1 MLVESWH
8 EIYYR
13 NNHTGTSNANLSITK
28 RGIGTGISN
37 GTVGIYG
44 MSSNGYKVPS
54 IVGAAKNHHRRK
66 GKVKR
71 CCEVAA
77 LAVQVVISAVLGDP
91 TAIIAGVIGSF
102 ISK

>member
-13 NNHTGTSNANLSITK
+13 STNAGSSNVNHSNTK
-28 RGIGTGISN
+28 RGIGSGTSN
-37 GTVGIYG
+37 TVGIYG
-44 MSSNGYKVPS
+44 ISSNGYKVPS
-54 IVGAAKNHHRRK
+54 IVGAGKNHHRRK

-77 LAVQVVISAVLGDP
+77 FAVQVVISAVLGDP
-91 TAIIAGVIGSF
+91 SAIIAGVIGSF
-102 ISK
+102 ISR

>member
-13 NNHTGTSNANLSITK
+13 SNHISSSTGNLSNTK
-28 RGIGTGISN
+28 RGIGSGMSN
-37 GTVGIYG
+37 SIGIYG
-44 MSSNGYKVPS
+44 ISSNGYKVPN
-54 IVGAAKNHHRRK
+54 IAGAAKNHHRRK

-102 ISK
+102 ISR